1 MKRVKQDIAIFTA
14 SGISYCFIEILWRR
28 YTHWTMAIIGGICFL
43 ILFRIFTS
51 LEKISLIKKC
61 LIGSGIITSIEFISG
76 YIVNIWL
83 KMGIWDYS
91 SLPANILGQVCL
103 AYSFLWALLSIPIAY
118 ISNKI
123 NKLNFTNEFLNQN

>member
-51 LEKISLIKKC
+51 FEKISLIKKC

-76 YIVNIWL
+76 CIVNIWL

-91 SLPANILGQVCL
+91 SLPVNILGQVCL
-103 AYSFLWALLSIPIAY
+103 IYSFLWTLLSIPIVY
-118 ISNKI
+118 LSNKI
-123 NKLNFTNEFLNQN
+123 NKLNSTNKFFKQN

>member
-14 SGISYCFIEILWRR
+14 NGISYCFIEILWRR

-51 LEKISLIKKC
+51 FEKISLIKKC

-76 YIVNIWL
+76 CIVNIWL

-91 SLPANILGQVCL
+91 SLPVNILGQVCL
-103 AYSFLWALLSIPIAY
+103 IYSFLWALLSIPIVY
-118 ISNKI
+118 LSNKI
-123 NKLNFTNEFLNQN
+123 NKLNSTNKFFKQN

>member
-51 LEKISLIKKC
+51 FEKISLIKKC

-76 YIVNIWL
+76 CIVNIWL

-91 SLPANILGQVCL
+91 SLPVNILGQVCL
-103 AYSFLWALLSIPIAY
+103 IYSFLWALLSIPIVY
-118 ISNKI
+118 LSNKI
-123 NKLNFTNEFLNQN
+123 NKLNSTNKFFKQN